1 MRFTSY
7 VSSGPLLATLTS
19 GRYVEAALQA
29 VALTCIIVLLPYSL
43 PATIM
48 TLGLVSVSEAYRTY
62 HRRYVEC
69 LFSEFR
75 AHVHVIHTSCQYLA
89 ALRPNWWFPILNW
102 PWLYLV
108 AVFLL
113 LRQLFLDT
121 EFSLQV
127 LVQGMPLMWEIG
139 RSLLSP
145 NWELL
150 PNAWHAMAQT
160 LSIAVL
166 GTIWGAVFAL
176 PISIFC
182 AQNLRQQHPLS
193 GLLYYTLRWVT
204 SLVRATPTFL
214 LGLIFVAGVGLGPFP
229 GALAI
234 TLFSWAVL
242 VKLFSETM
250 EAVPMAP
257 VEGLQ
262 SCGAT
267 WLQTIL
273 FAVLPQ
279 AAPGLM
285 ATFLYCLEINV
296 HSATV
301 LGLIGA
307 QGVGLPIHEYLSS
320 LAYENAAVFIY
331 IVIAVT
337 VLTDFSSGF
346 VRGRMAIKS

>member
-1 MRFTSY
+1 MRPDSY
-7 VSSGPLLATLTS
+7 FSSAPVLGSLSS

-29 VALTCIIVLLPYSL
+29 AALASTTALLLPHSL
-43 PATIM
+43 PAALL
-48 TLGLVSVSEAYRTY
+48 TLALLSASEVYRAH
-62 HRRYVEC
+62 HRRYVERR
-69 LFSEFR
+69 FSEFR
-75 AHVHVIHTSCQYLA
+75 AQTQEFQPSSQYLA
-89 ALRPNWWFPILNW
+89 TLRPSWWLPVISW

-108 AVFLL
+108 ALLLL

-121 EFSLQV
+121 EFSPRALF
-127 LVQGMPLMWEIG
+127 QGMPLVWEIG

-145 NWELL
+145 NWALL
-150 PNAWHAMAQT
+150 PDAGHAMAQT
-160 LSIAVL
+160 LSIAAL
-166 GTIWGAVFAL
+166 GTFWGAAFAL
-176 PISIFC
+176 PISLLC
-182 AQNLRQQHPLS
+182 ARNLRQQRSLS
-193 GLLYYTLRWVT
+193 GLLYYLLRWMT
-204 SLVRATPTFL
+204 SLFRATPTFL

-257 VEGLQ
+257 VEGVL

-267 WLQTIL
+267 WLQAIL

-279 AAPGLM
+279 AVPGLM
-285 ATFLYCLEINV
+285 AVFLYCLEINV

-331 IVIAVT
+331 VVIAVT
-337 VLTDFSSGF
+337 VITDFSSGF
-346 VRGRMAIKS
+346 VRARMSH